1 MKMQDHVTKLHGWNI
16 HTHAPV
22 GAHAHYGVPFKMLEE
37 HWMIILTIFVTYK
50 STYLI
55 EVEKVDEYVVKDA
68 F

>member
-1 MKMQDHVTKLHGWNI
+1 MGA
-16 HTHAPV
+16 HTHC
-22 GAHAHYGVPFKMLEE
+22 GVPFKMLEE

-55 EVEKVDEYVVKDA
+55 EVEKVDEDVVKDA